1 MTDVVEIGSGN
12 SANIVIS
19 DAAAAEVSVVNDTPP
34 IAVTDVLIPG
44 TPGAPGAPGAKGDL
58 GSYLKMPYIPSMA
71 DVSAWASG
79 GTSDIVTAPAAII
92 VPVPVAPFTVQDIVV
107 QCTAAGV
114 AGDVI
119 NVAVYDSNV
128 NNGTPSIP
136 INSIS
141 YNASVTGAMVV
152 PVGIK
157 LTGPFIWVAVNK
169 PSTASTGL
177 RVSQLGRGIGGVAAA
192 FRATGHTVLNE
203 LNPAPASSNAMDV
216 NGNWATNPV
225 LSLMGHAWNKYF
237 GVAVRY
243 V

>member
-12 SANIVIS
+12 NANIVIS
-19 DAAAAEVSVVNDTPP
+19 DSTAAVVSVVNDTPP

-44 TPGAPGAPGAKGDL
+44 SPGPAGEKGDI
-58 GSYLKMPYIPSMA
+58 GSYLKMPYMPSMA
-71 DVSAWASG
+71 DVSAWSNS
-79 GTSDIVTAPAAII
+79 GTSTIRDAPGAVM
-92 VPVPVAPFTVQDIVV
+92 VPVPVAQFTIKDVVV

-119 NVAVYDSNV
+119 NVAAYDSNI
-128 NNGTPSIP
+128 NNGAPTIP

-141 YNASVTGAMVV
+141 YDASVTGQMIV
-152 PVGIK
+152 PIGIT

-169 PSTASTGL
+169 PSTASAGL
-177 RVSQLGRGIGGVAAA
+177 RVSSLSRGTGSVAAS
-192 FRATGHTVLNE
+192 FRLTVHNSLNE
-203 LNPAPASSNAMDV
+203 LNPAPISTNAMDV
-216 NGNWATNPV
+216 NGNWVTNPTLFLV
-225 LSLMGHAWNKYF
+225 AHGWQSYF